1 MLMVVMGCIFLV
13 LAQGPG
19 SSLCRTA
26 EGSSKAQLNAALLI
40 NYSTTDQQ
48 NGTAHF
54 RVQIIYKYTLTL
66 IERYSVLHCC
76 SDQTNASAEEN
87 SEECLRAQSDERW
100 REVKAAPMAEQ
111 ELGG

>member
-40 NYSTTDQQ
+40 DYSTTDQQ
-48 NGTAHF
+48 NGTAHS
-54 RVQIIYKYTLTL
+54 RVQIICKYTLTL

-76 SDQTNASAEEN
+76 FDQTKKKTVKNVCALRVMSDGGRSSAA
-87 SEECLRAQSDERW
+87 L
-100 REVKAAPMAEQ
+100 MAEQ